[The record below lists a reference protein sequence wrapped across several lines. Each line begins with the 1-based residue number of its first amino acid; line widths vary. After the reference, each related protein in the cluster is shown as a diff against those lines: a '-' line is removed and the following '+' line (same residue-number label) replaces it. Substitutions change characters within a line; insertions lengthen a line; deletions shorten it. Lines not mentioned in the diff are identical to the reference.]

1 MFWGHPESFENDA
14 INDRY
19 PPLLTCSLPRAGG
32 LMICPLLSSLCDLAL
47 FLIFRPG
54 LRD

>member
-19 PPLLTCSLPRAGG
+19 SPLLTCSLPRAGG
-32 LMICPLLSSLCDLAL
+32 LMICPPLSSLCDLAL

-54 LRD
+54 LSD